1 VIKAWHLL
9 HKATYPDGA
18 DARVKVLLC
27 SSAKADAIEPP
38 REMKGAVH
46 LHHLLFLVEHL
57 LLLGPKEKAILEL
70 ALVAFWGMARIG
82 ELMSPHPEGSLDNQK
97 SIFYSDVEWMEYH
110 GQTAAVLSIRDAK
123 TSQPG
128 EVQKIVLR
136 PIANLLCPVEA
147 VKRRLQVEGNPDNAL
162 FGYPNKE
169 GIRIHLTKDAVTK
182 TLSSVW
188 KVGGFHKI
196 TGHSFRVGGALYCFA
211 MGVSVEEICKL
222 GRWKSNCN
230 KSTLDSILTSSW
242 TRG

>member
-1 VIKAWHLL
+1 
-9 HKATYPDGA
+9 
-18 DARVKVLLC
+18 
-27 SSAKADAIEPP
+27 
-38 REMKGAVH
+38 
-46 LHHLLFLVEHL
+46 
-57 LLLGPKEKAILEL
+57 
-70 ALVAFWGMARIG
+70 
-82 ELMSPHPEGSLDNQK
+82 
-97 SIFYSDVEWMEYH
+97 MEYH